1 MGLFEEKHFKTRLEK
16 IRTAMQVENLDGLL
30 VYSWKRGQV
39 RYVSGYHPNYVAN
52 VAVVVI
58 PVSARPAMWIRF
70 AFDLERAQKQSWIEE
85 IFASGNMNRL
95 ALDTAT
101 AIRERISTVNRI
113 GLVTGDGMMEEMP
126 RTFFQTIKDELHTT
140 DFVEAEHILQEI
152 REIKSKTEF
161 EALRHSASV
170 ADAGFKAALE
180 LLEPGCNEF
189 ELVGT
194 VEGTI
199 RKQGCGD
206 HLVVIS
212 SRGIA
217 DLIRP
222 PQDRTFQAG
231 DNVILEAAVE
241 KNGYWVQ
248 AAQTFFIGDVN
259 QKQAGIYQATYQA
272 YRAGAAAAKP
282 GNTCADI
289 ATAAKTSLE
298 AAGYGDYIEQDYG
311 HGIGLDLPEPPR
323 IELDNHTLIKP
334 GMVLVI
340 HPALRVPGVGGAFIG
355 GTVLI
360 TETGPELLHKIR
372 STPKII
378 ERRQK

>member
-1 MGLFEEKHFKTRLEK
+1 MNLFEKKHFEDRLGK
-16 IRTAMQVENLDGLL
+16 IRTAMRQENLDGLL

-39 RYVSGYHPNYVAN
+39 RYVTGYHPNYVAN
-52 VAVVVI
+52 VAVAII
-58 PVSARPAMWIRF
+58 PVSAPPAMWIRF
-70 AFDLERAQKQSWIEE
+70 GFDLERARGQSWIED
-85 IFASGNMNRL
+85 IFASGNMNSL

-101 AIRERISTVNRI
+101 AIRDRICNNGKI

-126 RTFFQTIKDELHTT
+126 RTFFHTIKDELPNN
-140 DFVEAEHILQEI
+140 DFTEAEHILQEV

-161 EALRHSASV
+161 EALRHSAAV
-170 ADAGFKAALE
+170 ADIGFQTAFE
-180 LLEPGCNEF
+180 SLEPGCNEF
-189 ELVGT
+189 DLVGT
-194 VEGTI
+194 LEGTI
-199 RKQGCGD
+199 RKHGCGD

-212 SRGIA
+212 SRGIS

-222 PQDRTFQAG
+222 PQDRTLQAG

-248 AAQTFFIGDVN
+248 AAQTFFVGDIKEN
-259 QKQAGIYQATYQA
+259 QADIYQATYQA
-272 YRAGAAAAKP
+272 YRAGVSAAKP
-282 GNTCADI
+282 GNTCSDI
-289 ATAAKTSLE
+289 ANAAKTSLGE
-298 AAGYGDYIEQDYG
+298 AGYGDYIEQDYG

-340 HPALRVPGVGGAFIG
+340 HPALRIPGVGGAFIG

-360 TETGPELLHKIR
+360 SETGAEMLHKIK
-372 STPKII
+372 STP
-378 ERRQK
+378 

>member
-1 MGLFEEKHFKTRLEK
+1 MSLFEREHFEARLEK
-16 IRTAMQVENLDGLL
+16 IGAGMLDENLDCLL
-30 VYSWKRGQV
+30 IYSWKRGQV

-52 VAVVVI
+52 VAVVLL
-58 PVSARPAMWIRF
+58 PLSAPPAMWIRF
-70 AFDLERAQKQSWIEE
+70 PFDLERAQKQTWIEE
-85 IFASGNMNRL
+85 VHASGNMNRL
-95 ALDTAT
+95 ALDAAT
-101 AIRERISTVNRI
+101 AIRDRISDKGRI

-126 RTFFQTIKDELHTT
+126 RTFFQTIKNELPNTQ
-140 DFVEAEHILQEI
+140 FVEADHILQEV
-152 REIKSKTEF
+152 RGVKSNTEF
-161 EALRHSASV
+161 EALRRSAAV
-170 ADAGFKAALE
+170 ADAGFDAALE
-180 LLEPGCNEF
+180 ILKPGCSEF

-199 RKQGCGD
+199 RKRGCGD

-212 SRGIA
+212 SRGIS

-222 PQDRTFQAG
+222 PQDRVLKEG

-241 KNGYWVQ
+241 TNGYWVQ
-248 AAQTFFIGDVN
+248 AAQTFFVGNVEQEGAN
-259 QKQAGIYQATYQA
+259 IYQATYQA
-272 YRAGAAAAKP
+272 YLAGAAAARP
-282 GNTCADI
+282 GKTCSDI
-289 ATAAKTSLE
+289 AIAAKTSLE
-298 AAGYGDYIEQDYG
+298 KAGFEDYIEQDYG

-360 TETGPELLHKIR
+360 TETGSELLHKIR
-372 STPKII
+372 STP
-378 ERRQK
+378 

>member
-1 MGLFEEKHFKTRLEK
+1 MSLFEREHFEARLEK
-16 IRTAMQVENLDGLL
+16 IRTGMRMENLDGLL
-30 VYSWKRGQV
+30 IYSWKRGQV

-52 VAVVVI
+52 VAFVLV
-58 PVSARPAMWIRF
+58 PLSSPPAMWIRF

-85 IFASGNMNRL
+85 VHASGNMNRL
-95 ALDTAT
+95 ALDAAT
-101 AIRERISTVNRI
+101 AIQDRIGGQGCI

-126 RTFFQTIKDELHTT
+126 RTFFQTVKDELPNTL
-140 DFVEAEHILQEI
+140 FVEAGHLLQEV
-152 REIKSKTEF
+152 RGIKSKKEF
-161 EALRHSASV
+161 EALRHSAAI
-170 ADAGFKAALE
+170 ADAGFEAALE
-180 LLEPGCNEF
+180 ILEPGCSEF

-212 SRGIA
+212 SRGIS

-222 PQDRTFQAG
+222 PQDRVLKEG

-241 KNGYWVQ
+241 ANGYWVQ
-248 AAQTFFIGDVN
+248 AAQTFFVGDVRQEFAN
-259 QKQAGIYQATYQA
+259 IYQATYQA
-272 YRAGAAAAKP
+272 YLAGAAVAIP
-282 GNTCADI
+282 GKLCSDI
-289 ATAAKTSLE
+289 AAAAKTSLE
-298 AAGYGDYIEQDYG
+298 NAGYGKYIEQDYG

-323 IELDNHTLIKP
+323 IELDNHTLIQP

-340 HPALRVPGVGGAFIG
+340 HPAVRVPGVGGAFIG

-360 TETGPELLHKIR
+360 SETGSELLHRIR
-372 STPKII
+372 STP
-378 ERRQK
+378 